1 MLSQSSSIVKV
12 ESRLE
17 KKSQKIDKIL
27 RTVQAL
33 NLGLGLLVLFTLLC
47 LLVEDLLVSDLSHFL
62 WIAIL
67 DVEWIL
73 LLEKDISSKLFGSLA
88 LILLLEVDEG
98 LLSAWH
104 DLDLGHFTTAAS
116 CAEID
121 LELLLSGS
129 NRELFDEQAEV
140 HD

>member
-1 MLSQSSSIVKV
+1 MSHATSIVEV

-17 KKSQKIDKIL
+17 KESQKIDKIL

-33 NLGLGLLVLFTLLC
+33 NLGLSLLVLFALLS

-73 LLEKDISSKLFGSLA
+73 LLEKDISCKLFGSLA

-98 LLSAWH
+98 LLGAWH

-129 NRELFDEQAEV
+129 NWELLDEQAEV

>member
-1 MLSQSSSIVKV
+1 M
-12 ESRLE
+12 
-17 KKSQKIDKIL
+17 

-33 NLGLGLLVLFTLLC
+33 NLCLGLLVLFTLLC

-98 LLSAWH
+98 LLFAWH
-104 DLDLGHFTTAAS
+104 DLDLGDFTTAAS

-121 LELLLSGS
+121 LELFLCGS
-129 NRELFDEQAEV
+129 NWELLDEQAEV

>member
-1 MLSQSSSIVKV
+1 MLSHASSIVEV

-17 KKSQKIDKIL
+17 KESQKIDKIL

-33 NLGLGLLVLFTLLC
+33 NLGLSLLVLFALLS
-47 LLVEDLLVSDLSHFL
+47 LLVEDLLVPDLSHFL
-62 WIAIL
+62 WVAIL

-73 LLEKDISSKLFGSLA
+73 LLEKDISSELFSSLA

-104 DLDLGHFTTAAS
+104 DLDLGDFTTAAS
-116 CAEID
+116 LAEID
-121 LELLLSGS
+121 L
-129 NRELFDEQAEV
+129 
-140 HD
+140 